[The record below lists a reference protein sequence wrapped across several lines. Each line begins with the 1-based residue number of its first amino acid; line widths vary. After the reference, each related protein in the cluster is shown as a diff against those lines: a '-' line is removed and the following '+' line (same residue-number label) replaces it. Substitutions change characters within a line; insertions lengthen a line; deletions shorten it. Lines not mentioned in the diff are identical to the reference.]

1 MKAKIKTWTKANKH
15 TRFGSPTLLP
25 LASGCLP
32 FVCEKFIFRT
42 ETLDSVNAERK
53 LDRVGKKALT
63 RIISVGLRD
72 VDLLGLFVFRYW
84 AKMTQILLIGHIGFI
99 MYTFRLSDVYMI
111 ILII

>member
-1 MKAKIKTWTKANKH
+1 MKAKIKMWTKANRR

-25 LASGCLP
+25 LPFGCLP
-32 FVCEKFIFRT
+32 FVYERFIFRR

-53 LDRVGKKALT
+53 LDQVGKKALT

-84 AKMTQILLIGHIGFI
+84 PKWHKFC
-99 MYTFRLSDVYMI
+99 
-111 ILII
+111 